1 MLGNYSK
8 GYLDLFAKKI
18 PLYRHFNTLFIVLL
32 AFVILSSSP
41 SAKAVRL
48 LDMVDV
54 EGVRNNQL
62 IGYGLVVGLDGTGD
76 KSAFTKQSLV
86 NMLREF
92 GLTIS
97 STDVNSKNVA
107 AVTIHATLPP
117 FARPGQKIDVTVS
130 SIGDAKSLRGGTL
143 LFTPL
148 KGADNQIYAIAQGSL
163 MVGGV
168 SAEGLSGSADN
179 PGAGS
184 KIQINSTN
192 AGRIPDGALIEKGV
206 PTSFNH
212 GNHLILNLKEPGFTA
227 ARRIVKAVNNFFGP
241 EVASAQNGVSIKV
254 TAPEDSSQRVAFMSM
269 LEQIE
274 VQSVSPVA
282 RIVFNSRTGTVVMG
296 ENVRVR
302 PAAVS
307 HGNLVVRVSQTA
319 TVSQPGSI
327 SEGGS
332 TEVVLNSD
340 VAIEEEASA
349 IYLLSESVSLSEVVS
364 AINGVGA
371 TPTDLM
377 SILEALKVAGAL
389 EAELIVI

>member
-1 MLGNYSK
+1 MAGSLYLRHLML
-8 GYLDLFAKKI
+8 
-18 PLYRHFNTLFIVLL
+18 
-32 AFVILSSSP
+32 ILSVAVLFSP
-41 SAKAVRL
+41 SAQALRL

-54 EGVRNNQL
+54 EGVRANQL

-76 KSAFTKQSLV
+76 KSPFTKQSLV

-92 GLTIS
+92 GLTIN
-97 STDVNSKNVA
+97 TKDINSKNVA
-107 AVTIHATLPP
+107 AVTVHATLPP
-117 FARPGQKIDVTVS
+117 FSRPGQKLDVSVS

-163 MVGGV
+163 IIGGV
-168 SAEGLSGSADN
+168 SAEGLAGRAEN

-184 KIQINSTN
+184 KVQINSTN
-192 AGRIPDGALIEKGV
+192 AGRIPGGALIEKSV
-206 PTSFNH
+206 ETPFNY
-212 GNHLILNLKEPGFTA
+212 GNHLVLNLKQPGFTA
-227 ARRIVKAVNNFFGP
+227 ARRIVRAINEFFGP
-241 EVASAQNGVSIKV
+241 GVAAASNGVSIKV
-254 TAPEDSSQRVAFMSM
+254 TAPADSSQRVAFMSM

-274 VQSVSPVA
+274 VEAVSPSA

-307 HGNLVVRVSQTA
+307 HGNLVVRISQSATA
-319 TVSQPGSI
+319 SQPGAFA
-327 SEGGS
+327 EGGS
-332 TEVVLNSD
+332 TEVILNSG
-340 VAIEEEASA
+340 VSIEEETAA
-349 IYLLSESVSLSEVVS
+349 IHLIQEGVSLSEVVS

-377 SILEALKVAGAL
+377 SILEALKTAGAL